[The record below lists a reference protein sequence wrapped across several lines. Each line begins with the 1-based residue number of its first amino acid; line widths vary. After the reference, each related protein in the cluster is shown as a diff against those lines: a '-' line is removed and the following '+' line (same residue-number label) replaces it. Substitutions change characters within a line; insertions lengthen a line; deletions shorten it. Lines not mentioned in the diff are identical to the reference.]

1 MRIGR
6 IAVLSVLVCGLLI
19 SLSGVSGASTVS
31 YNAVT
36 SVSDTTTDWVRNIVF
51 PQFDSSLGTLTQV
64 DLYITSTINTTLT
77 IINNDPSGSEGNAKT
92 HLIVTVTDP
101 ATLLSV
107 ISSIYSQP
115 FDYVLGGGGSI
126 SSGLLT
132 DSGSNSGSWTTP
144 AILAEFTG
152 TGNISL
158 NASTFTETVLAN
170 TGGNTAAAQVTTA
183 SATGTVTYHYNV
195 VPEPGSFAVMG
206 SALFGLL
213 AFARR
218 RK

>member
-1 MRIGR
+1 
-6 IAVLSVLVCGLLI
+6 
-19 SLSGVSGASTVS
+19 
-31 YNAVT
+31 
-36 SVSDTTTDWVRNIVF
+36 
-51 PQFDSSLGTLTQV
+51 
-64 DLYITSTINTTLT
+64 
-77 IINNDPSGSEGNAKT
+77 
-92 HLIVTVTDP
+92 VTVTDP